1 MPYHIWV
8 KSVGLLPFYCLIRFS
23 KAGLRDNLTHRF
35 SRFFGKFPKEG
46 GISNRKVSVEVFYV
60 WNGLLDHDFLGT
72 LLKFYIFFVNNS
84 GTQENWSFLTCHI
97 FPNRR
102 VALSSIY
109 ISLGQLWSTIS
120 RLMVGH
126 LSSVP
131 YRAAQFV
138 TSADTTLE
146 KPNKQQQQKFSKG
159 WRWNVIVHQNILGPE
174 FK

>member
-35 SRFFGKFPKEG
+35 SRFFW
-46 GISNRKVSVEVFYV
+46 KVSKGGWHFQSKSFS
-60 WNGLLDHDFLGT
+60 WSFLC
-72 LLKFYIFFVNNS
+72 LKWSFRPWFFGDPFLFFVVNNS